1 MMKMKKKKIKMT
13 KLEIDFQSKVDEKR
27 KNIIKQ
33 QEDYRRIAT

>member
-1 MMKMKKKKIKMT
+1 MD

-27 KNIIKQ
+27 KNIAKQ